1 MPTLDEIRREAVER
15 AAAAERNYKLAFWG
29 AILLETIFFVAFLL
43 LADLKNRN
51 HILLLLCSVGI
62 YGILALALVALGAH
76 VSRCTLRVL
85 KAIALLDPQKR
96 D

>member
-29 AILLETIFFVAFLL
+29 AILVETIFFVAFLV

-51 HILLLLCSVGI
+51 HILLLLCAVGI

-85 KAIALLDPQKR
+85 KAIALLDAGKR
-96 D
+96 E